1 MGNDLLEIWEVFL
14 APIYIL
20 LIFVFAF
27 FIPSQ
32 QDRRIFNLGLGAKV
46 TGGLAF
52 TLIYLFYYAGGDT
65 IVYYQTAIAYCNL
78 ILQSPLEGL
87 AITFGNNSI
96 ENFSFFTPETGYPVR
111 HIFNDSAT
119 LMVSKIAIP
128 FLLLSFKSYLI
139 GSLLISFISYFSIWQ
154 LFKLFRHLTRN
165 QQISM
170 LSTLFIPSVLFWG
183 SGISKDTITFA
194 ATCHVV
200 CGVYWIIIKRRF
212 KLMIIILSIISLWL
226 IITIKPYIFLVL
238 FPGTLVWIFFNSIQS
253 IKNRFIRIATI
264 PIILVSSVIII
275 AFTLNSISSVLGE
288 YSTDNIMRKAI
299 VAQKDLKQ
307 DRYGGNSFDIGKIE
321 PTTAGVVSKFP
332 IATFYGFYGPTLV
345 HVNNIVMLFS
355 ALENTILL
363 LLSFSIFLLRNPVKT
378 LQRLSGEPFLTFCLL
393 LSVLFAFGIG
403 LSSPNFG
410 ALVRFKIPLLP
421 FFLIM
426 LLSIFTKTN
435 TDMRKP

>member
-1 MGNDLLEIWEVFL
+1 MGNNLLEIWEIFL

-32 QDRRIFNLGLGAKV
+32 GDRRIFNLGLGAKV

-52 TLIYLFYYAGGDT
+52 TLIYLFYYGGGDT
-65 IVYYQTAIAYCNL
+65 IVYYKTAIAYCNL
-78 ILQSPLEGL
+78 ILQSPFEGL

-139 GSLLISFISYFSIWQ
+139 GSLLISFISYLSIWQ
-154 LFKLFRHLTRN
+154 LFKLFRHLTSN

-170 LSTLFIPSVLFWG
+170 LSTLFIPSILFWG

-194 ATCHVV
+194 ATCYFVY
-200 CGVYWIIIKRRF
+200 GAYWIIIKRKF
-212 KLMIIILSIISLWL
+212 KLMIVLLSVISLWL

-253 IKNRFIRIATI
+253 IKNKFIRIATV
-264 PIILVSSVIII
+264 PIILVSSIIII

-299 VAQKDLKQ
+299 VAQEDLKQ
-307 DRYGGNSFDIGKIE
+307 DYYGGNSFDIGKIE
-321 PTTAGVVSKFP
+321 PTTAGVISKFP

-345 HVNNIVMLFS
+345 HVNNVVMLFS
-355 ALENTILL
+355 ALENTVLL

-378 LQRLSGEPFLTFCLL
+378 LQRLSSEPFLTFCLL
-393 LSVLFAFGIG
+393 FSVLFAFGIG

-435 TDMRKP
+435 TDISKP

>member
-1 MGNDLLEIWEVFL
+1 MGNNLLEIWEIFL
-14 APIYIL
+14 ASIYIL

-32 QDRRIFNLGLGAKV
+32 GDRRIFNLGLGAKV

-52 TLIYLFYYAGGDT
+52 TLIYLFYYGGGDT
-65 IVYYQTAIAYCNL
+65 IVYYKTAIAYCNL
-78 ILQSPLEGL
+78 ILQSPFEGL

-139 GSLLISFISYFSIWQ
+139 GSLLISFISYLSIWQ
-154 LFKLFRHLTRN
+154 LFKLFRHLTSN

-170 LSTLFIPSVLFWG
+170 LSTLFIPSILFWG

-194 ATCHVV
+194 ATCYFVY
-200 CGVYWIIIKRRF
+200 GAYWIIIKRKF
-212 KLMIIILSIISLWL
+212 KLMIVLLSVISLWL

-253 IKNRFIRIATI
+253 IKNKFIRIATV
-264 PIILVSSVIII
+264 PIILVSSIIII

-299 VAQKDLKQ
+299 VAQEDLKQ
-307 DRYGGNSFDIGKIE
+307 DYYGGNSFDIGKIE
-321 PTTAGVVSKFP
+321 PTTAGVISKFP

-345 HVNNIVMLFS
+345 HVNNVVMLFS
-355 ALENTILL
+355 ALENTVLL

-378 LQRLSGEPFLTFCLL
+378 LQRLSSEPFLTFCLL
-393 LSVLFAFGIG
+393 FSVLFAFGIG

-435 TDMRKP
+435 TDISKP

>member
-1 MGNDLLEIWEVFL
+1 MGNNLLEIWEIFL

-32 QDRRIFNLGLGAKV
+32 GDRRIFNLGLGAKV
-46 TGGLAF
+46 TGGIAF
-52 TLIYLFYYAGGDT
+52 TLIYLFYYRGGDT
-65 IVYYQTAIAYCNL
+65 IVYYKTAIAYCNL
-78 ILQSPLEGL
+78 ILQSPFEGL
-87 AITFGNNSI
+87 AITLSNNSI

-139 GSLLISFISYFSIWQ
+139 GSLLISFISYLSIWQ
-154 LFKLFRHLTRN
+154 LFKLFRHLTN
-165 QQISM
+165 NKQISM
-170 LSTLFIPSVLFWG
+170 LSTLFVPSILFWG

-194 ATCHVV
+194 ATCYFVY
-200 CGVYWIIIKRRF
+200 GAYWIIIRRKF
-212 KLMIIILSIISLWL
+212 KLMIVILSAISLWL

-253 IKNRFIRIATI
+253 IKNKFIRTATV
-264 PIILVSSVIII
+264 PIILVSSIII
-275 AFTLNSISSVLGE
+275 SGFTLNSISSVLGE

-299 VAQKDLKQ
+299 IAQEDLKQ
-307 DRYGGNSFDIGKIE
+307 DYYGGNSFDIGKIE
-321 PTTAGVVSKFP
+321 PTTAGVISKFP
-332 IATFYGFYGPTLV
+332 IATFYGFFGPTLV
-345 HVNNIVMLFS
+345 HVNNVVMLFS
-355 ALENTILL
+355 ALENTVLL
-363 LLSFSIFLLRNPVKT
+363 FLSISIFLLRNPVKT

-393 LSVLFAFGIG
+393 FSVLFAFGIG

-435 TDMRKP
+435 TDISKP

>member
-1 MGNDLLEIWEVFL
+1 MGNNLLEIWEIFL

-32 QDRRIFNLGLGAKV
+32 GDRRIFNLGLGAKV
-46 TGGLAF
+46 TGGIAF
-52 TLIYLFYYAGGDT
+52 TLIYLFYYGGGDT
-65 IVYYQTAIAYCNL
+65 IVYYKTAIAYCNL
-78 ILQSPLEGL
+78 ILQSPFEGL
-87 AITFGNNSI
+87 AITLSNNSI

-139 GSLLISFISYFSIWQ
+139 GSLLISFISYLSIWQ
-154 LFKLFRHLTRN
+154 LFKLFRHLTN
-165 QQISM
+165 NKQISM
-170 LSTLFIPSVLFWG
+170 LSTLFVPSILFWG

-194 ATCHVV
+194 ATCYFVY
-200 CGVYWIIIKRRF
+200 GAYWIIIRRKF
-212 KLMIIILSIISLWL
+212 KLMIVILSAISLWL

-253 IKNRFIRIATI
+253 IKNKFIRTATV
-264 PIILVSSVIII
+264 PIILVSSIII
-275 AFTLNSISSVLGE
+275 SGFTLNSISSVLGE

-299 VAQKDLKQ
+299 IAQEDLKQ
-307 DRYGGNSFDIGKIE
+307 DYYGGNSFDIGKIE
-321 PTTAGVVSKFP
+321 PTTAGVISKFP
-332 IATFYGFYGPTLV
+332 IATFYGFFGPTLV
-345 HVNNIVMLFS
+345 HVNNVVMLFS
-355 ALENTILL
+355 ALENTVLL
-363 LLSFSIFLLRNPVKT
+363 FLSISIFLLRNPVKT

-393 LSVLFAFGIG
+393 FSVLFAFGIG

-435 TDMRKP
+435 TDISKP

>member
-1 MGNDLLEIWEVFL
+1 MGNNLLEIWEIFL

-32 QDRRIFNLGLGAKV
+32 GDRRIFNLGLGAKV
-46 TGGLAF
+46 TGGIAF
-52 TLIYLFYYAGGDT
+52 TLIYLFYYGGGDT
-65 IVYYQTAIAYCNL
+65 IVYYKTAIAYCNL
-78 ILQSPLEGL
+78 ILQSPFEGL
-87 AITFGNNSI
+87 AITLSNNSI

-139 GSLLISFISYFSIWQ
+139 GSLLISFISYLSIWQ
-154 LFKLFRHLTRN
+154 LFKLFRHLTN
-165 QQISM
+165 NKQISI
-170 LSTLFIPSVLFWG
+170 LSTLFVPSILFWG

-194 ATCHVV
+194 ATCYFVY
-200 CGVYWIIIKRRF
+200 GAYWIIIRRKF
-212 KLMIIILSIISLWL
+212 KLMIVILSAISLWL

-253 IKNRFIRIATI
+253 IKNKFIRTATV
-264 PIILVSSVIII
+264 PIILVSSIII
-275 AFTLNSISSVLGE
+275 SGFTLNSISSVLGE

-299 VAQKDLKQ
+299 IAQEDLKQ
-307 DRYGGNSFDIGKIE
+307 DYYGGNSFDIGKIE
-321 PTTAGVVSKFP
+321 PTTAGVISKFP
-332 IATFYGFYGPTLV
+332 IATFYGFFGPTLV
-345 HVNNIVMLFS
+345 HVNNVVMLFS
-355 ALENTILL
+355 ALENTVLL
-363 LLSFSIFLLRNPVKT
+363 FLSISIFLLRNPVKT

-393 LSVLFAFGIG
+393 FSVLFAFGIG

-435 TDMRKP
+435 TDISKP

>member
-1 MGNDLLEIWEVFL
+1 MGNNLLEIWEIFL

-32 QDRRIFNLGLGAKV
+32 GDRRIFNLGLGAKV
-46 TGGLAF
+46 TGGIAF
-52 TLIYLFYYAGGDT
+52 TLIYLFYYGGGDT
-65 IVYYQTAIAYCNL
+65 IVYYKTAIAYCNL
-78 ILQSPLEGL
+78 ILQSPFEGL
-87 AITFGNNSI
+87 AITLSNNSI

-139 GSLLISFISYFSIWQ
+139 GSLLISFISYLSIWQ
-154 LFKLFRHLTRN
+154 LFKLFRHLTN
-165 QQISM
+165 NKQISI
-170 LSTLFIPSVLFWG
+170 LSTLFVPSILFWG

-194 ATCHVV
+194 ATCYFVY
-200 CGVYWIIIKRRF
+200 GAYWIIIRRKF
-212 KLMIIILSIISLWL
+212 KLMIVILSAISLWL

-253 IKNRFIRIATI
+253 IKNKFIRTATV
-264 PIILVSSVIII
+264 PIILVSSIII
-275 AFTLNSISSVLGE
+275 SGFTLNSISSVLGE

-299 VAQKDLKQ
+299 IAQEDLKQ
-307 DRYGGNSFDIGKIE
+307 DYYGGNSFDIGKIE
-321 PTTAGVVSKFP
+321 PTTAGVISKFP
-332 IATFYGFYGPTLV
+332 IATFYGFFGPTLV
-345 HVNNIVMLFS
+345 DVNNVVMLFS
-355 ALENTILL
+355 ALENTVLL
-363 LLSFSIFLLRNPVKT
+363 FLSISIFLLRNPVKT

-393 LSVLFAFGIG
+393 FSVLFAFGIG

-435 TDMRKP
+435 TDISKP

>member
-1 MGNDLLEIWEVFL
+1 MGNNLLEIWEIFL

-32 QDRRIFNLGLGAKV
+32 GDRRIFNLGLGAKV
-46 TGGLAF
+46 TGGIAF
-52 TLIYLFYYAGGDT
+52 TLIYLFYYGGGDT
-65 IVYYQTAIAYCNL
+65 IVYYKTAIAYCNL
-78 ILQSPLEGL
+78 ILQSPFEGL
-87 AITFGNNSI
+87 AITLSNNSI

-139 GSLLISFISYFSIWQ
+139 GSLLISFISYLSIWQ
-154 LFKLFRHLTRN
+154 LFKLFRHLTN
-165 QQISM
+165 NKQISI
-170 LSTLFIPSVLFWG
+170 LSTLFVPSILFWG

-194 ATCHVV
+194 ATCYFVY
-200 CGVYWIIIKRRF
+200 GAYWIIIRRKF
-212 KLMIIILSIISLWL
+212 KLMIVILSAISLWL

-253 IKNRFIRIATI
+253 IKNKFIRTATV
-264 PIILVSSVIII
+264 PIILVSSIII
-275 AFTLNSISSVLGE
+275 SGFTLNSISSVLGE

-299 VAQKDLKQ
+299 IAQEDLKQ
-307 DRYGGNSFDIGKIE
+307 DYYGGNSFDIGKIE
-321 PTTAGVVSKFP
+321 PTTAGVISKFP
-332 IATFYGFYGPTLV
+332 IATFYGFFGPTLV
-345 HVNNIVMLFS
+345 HVNNVVMLFS
-355 ALENTILL
+355 ALENTVLL
-363 LLSFSIFLLRNPVKT
+363 FLSISIFLLRNPVKT

-393 LSVLFAFGIG
+393 FSVLFAFGIG

-426 LLSIFTKTN
+426 LLSIFTRTN
-435 TDMRKP
+435 TDISKP